1 MADDQLDRS
10 QFFDKIGFGFANDG
24 RTVELRFVRKNGK
37 TAYVPCEYGDLASL
51 ILKIGSAAG
60 QAFELQT
67 QALGADPR
75 LINPIRTQAVD
86 RLQGASSIDGK
97 PLITAV
103 LKSGLRLE
111 LAIPED
117 QIPELIEWLETLE
130 SSLSTPRPQRN

>member
-1 MADDQLDRS
+1 M
-10 QFFDKIGFGFANDG
+10 
-24 RTVELRFVRKNGK
+24 RKNGT

-51 ILKIGSAAG
+51 ILQIGSAAG

-75 LINPIRTQAVD
+75 LINPIKTQAVE

-117 QIPELIEWLETLE
+117 QIPELIEWLQTLE
-130 SSLSTPRPQRN
+130 SSLSRPKPRRN